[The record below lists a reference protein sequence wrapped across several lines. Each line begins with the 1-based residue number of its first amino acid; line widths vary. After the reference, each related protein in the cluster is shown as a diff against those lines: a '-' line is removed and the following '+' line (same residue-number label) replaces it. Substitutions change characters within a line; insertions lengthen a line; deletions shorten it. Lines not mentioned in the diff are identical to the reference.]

1 MMNELGK
8 LTETI
13 ENEKNK
19 NCNTVNSPKPK
30 NTNNNPINK
39 FKFI

>member
-1 MMNELGK
+1 MNELGQ
-8 LTETI
+8 LNEII
-13 ENEKNK
+13 ENDNMK

-30 NTNNNPINK
+30 NNNNNPINK